1 MTTVARQF
9 EAGIVLM
16 HMQGTPATMQ
26 LDPHYDDVVAEVVKF
41 LRNRLKACT
50 KAGITA
56 ERIVIDP
63 GIGFGKTV
71 ENNLALV
78 ARLEELQKLK
88 RPVLLGVSRKG
99 FSGAVLGRP
108 LTDRL
113 SGSLAIISY
122 AIGRGAVQI
131 VRVHDV
137 AQTRD
142 AVTMCGKIREFRK
155 PSRERGP
162 EH

>member
-1 MTTVARQF
+1 
-9 EAGIVLM
+9 
-16 HMQGTPATMQ
+16 
-26 LDPHYDDVVAEVVKF
+26 
-41 LRNRLKACT
+41 LRGRLKACLR
-50 KAGITA
+50 AGIAA

-71 ENNLALV
+71 EHNLELL
-78 ARLEELQKLK
+78 ARLEEFQKLK

-99 FSGAVLGRP
+99 FSGAVLGRS
-108 LTDRL
+108 LGDRL
-113 SGSLAIISY
+113 TGSLAIISY

-137 AQTRD
+137 VQTRD
-142 AVTMCGKIREFRK
+142 AVVMCGKIREFRK
-155 PSRERGP
+155 KRP